1 MLKVSAQGVF
11 SVSTHYTSLSHRL
24 GMLLRKEPGFV
35 TPIQIHSS
43 PPVCELFGI
52 ENKHPP
58 TLLSSP
64 LSMAKHSCTALGC
77 RQWHGGVERGMGAV
91 LTLRWQVTGYCRGDD
106 RWSHSPWLCDT
117 LQRSYWLTN
126 KALCRFTLPATE
138 QENLA
143 FENTPILKLLVF
155 FGVK

>member
-1 MLKVSAQGVF
+1 MVQ
-11 SVSTHYTSLSHRL
+11 STNTKEKQNDNDVKNVNHCQTDTRAVLNPQL

-64 LSMAKHSCTALGC
+64 LSMAKHSCTA
-77 RQWHGGVERGMGAV
+77 
-91 LTLRWQVTGYCRGDD
+91 
-106 RWSHSPWLCDT
+106 CDM
-117 LQRSYWLTN
+117 
-126 KALCRFTLPATE
+126 E
-138 QENLA
+138 E
-143 FENTPILKLLVF
+143 
-155 FGVK
+155 